1 LGPGY
6 EENLKMKERL
16 GRYLWLWSYPS
27 GHVCQDYGVPA
38 SPGARWLAEMRPLF
52 TVIISP
58 SHLAHSM
65 DKRTRANGNGDSR
78 EHTLKK
84 VKLHH
89 RYEQKKSCIYIYF

>member
-1 LGPGY
+1 
-6 EENLKMKERL
+6 M
-16 GRYLWLWSYPS
+16 S
-27 GHVCQDYGVPA
+27 DYGVSASA

-78 EHTLKK
+78 EHTLKEMNK
-84 VKLHH
+84 KNHVFIAGIFVTLLNFFTLLNQKLS
-89 RYEQKKSCIYIYF
+89 RGKLSRAKSPK